1 MNDITTKIGN
11 SQIQHGPDSDR
22 IYLMHLDTA
31 DLPTIV
37 EDLEALAATHGYSKI
52 FAKVPEAAAAKFE
65 AAGYKCEA
73 TVPGFFQQGS
83 QTGVF
88 LGRFLKSERAEEPKP
103 DVVENNIQLARDK
116 ADSPAKQPS
125 DDEFDFIELGP
136 DDTEEM
142 AEVYKEV
149 FPIYPFPIHDPAY
162 LRETMETHIRYFGAR
177 RKHDGGKLVAIASA
191 EMDRDHGYVE
201 MTDFATLP
209 DQRGKGLATFLLVR
223 MEEAMRDEP
232 IATFF
237 TIARALSAGMNI
249 TFARQAYRYA
259 GTLTNNTGI
268 SGGIESMNVWYKP
281 AG

>member
-1 MNDITTKIGN
+1 MNDITIEIGK
-11 SQIQHGPDSDR
+11 SKIQHGPDSDR
-22 IYLMHLDTA
+22 IYLMHLDA
-31 DLPTIV
+31 DDLPTII
-37 EDLEALAATHGYSKI
+37 EDLEDMAEKHGYSKI
-52 FAKVPEAAAAKFE
+52 FAKVPEDAAGKFE
-65 AAGYKCEA
+65 ASGFTREA
-73 TVPGFFQQGS
+73 EVPGFYGQGAHK
-83 QTGVF
+83 GVF
-88 LGRFLKSERAEEPKP
+88 MGRFLKDERAEEAQP
-103 DVVENNIQLARDK
+103 DVVDKYIQLARDK

-125 DDEFDFIELGP
+125 DDEFDFLELGP
-136 DDTEEM
+136 DDAEEM

-191 EMDRDHGYVE
+191 EMDRGHGYVE

-232 IATFF
+232 ITTLF

-249 TFARQAYRYA
+249 TFARQNYQYA